1 MLFTDHGGLYLLS
14 PMSQRFNLEVVDDIL
29 NCELV
34 IFSLIDSRKNRVLL
48 SSTAPLRTLTKI
60 VVVNARGYFPMNV
73 LKTCWLLASLLL

>member
-1 MLFTDHGGLYLLS
+1 VLFTDHGGLYLLS

>member
-14 PMSQRFNLEVVDDIL
+14 PMSERFNLEVVDDIL

-48 SSTAPLRTLTKI
+48 SWTAPLRTLTKI
-60 VVVNARGYFPMNV
+60 VVVNARGYLSMNV

>member
-1 MLFTDHGGLYLLS
+1 MLFTDHVGLYLLS

>member
-1 MLFTDHGGLYLLS
+1 VLFTDHVGLYLLS

>member
-48 SSTAPLRTLTKI
+48 SWTAPLRTLTKI
-60 VVVNARGYFPMNV
+60 VVVNARGYFSMNV

>member
-1 MLFTDHGGLYLLS
+1 MLFTDHVGLYLLS

-48 SSTAPLRTLTKI
+48 SWTAPLRTLTKI

>member
-48 SSTAPLRTLTKI
+48 SWTAPLRTLTKI

>member
-1 MLFTDHGGLYLLS
+1 VLFTDHGGLYLLS

-48 SSTAPLRTLTKI
+48 SWTAPLRTLTKI